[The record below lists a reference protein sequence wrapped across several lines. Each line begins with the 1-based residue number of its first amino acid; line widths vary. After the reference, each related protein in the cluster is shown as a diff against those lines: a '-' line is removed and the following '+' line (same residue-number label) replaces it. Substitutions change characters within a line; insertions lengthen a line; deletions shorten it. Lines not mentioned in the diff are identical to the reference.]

1 MAKFCPSSGLEDM
14 INQIKAKGKRT
25 TIEDFNKH
33 GLTNMHDSVF
43 QLGCVIKFPP
53 LDEIEDYID
62 FEEFSNNGRKTRAPY
77 IAVDSTEGPKKF
89 FLTQATRKIQPF
101 IERDGGFVVWG
112 DPIHSYGEFYDICS
126 TAKTAGD
133 LLKILAGKE
142 IEVFRLIP
150 VTTARY
156 ANGAIVGLR
165 TAQVPC
171 FHFKN

>member
-14 INQIKAKGKRT
+14 VNRIKAKGKRT

-62 FEEFSNNGRKTRAPY
+62 FEEFKNNGRITRAPY

-89 FLTQATRKIQPF
+89 FF
-101 IERDGGFVVWG
+101 N
-112 DPIHSYGEFYDICS
+112 SS
-126 TAKTAGD
+126 
-133 LLKILAGKE
+133 
-142 IEVFRLIP
+142 
-150 VTTARY
+150 
-156 ANGAIVGLR
+156 NS
-165 TAQVPC
+165 
-171 FHFKN
+171 